1 MKIRGRFIGI
11 LAVLGLLIA
20 LLPLA
25 PAGAVA
31 GVVKLTGGEKGQ
43 FFSDRPG
50 ENVITIQVEDAD
62 LSPTRKGTA
71 RNISGTGMSVDLAD
85 YFVGGEKDR
94 TEMFDGG
101 LNNPLCNHD
110 ADDNPDPTVNT
121 AVERPDNDAERAMP
135 GCDDGDAMAVDAQG
149 DDLGVTAVVD
159 NTTGYRFTLVD
170 GIARD
175 RQVETSSSE
184 TGVGLITA
192 NDIISVVVNG
202 IPVAAAAD
210 EDVPLDGVDADE
222 IPNNVPYFV
231 ITPLTAGDGGGAT
244 ETPGGGIQVVT
255 VYGLVPQDTD
265 ESVAITYRETEF
277 DFETPGKT
285 PLTLSGTQVKYDPD
299 IQAEARNFFGAT
311 SEVGISSATGPE
323 IGVGGSIANFHVVA
337 IFAFNV
343 TDTEKEVVT
352 LTSGSAGDRKLDG
365 VETSASSSV
374 FESKVAIFHPDD
386 YLKIQTEANNYKN
399 DTTGAVAGTA
409 AKFEVNIGELN
420 ITNGL
425 TALGVTG
432 NDTLATRVITAANAL
447 DFENHATDK
456 ASDLL
461 KQLIPGRDGDTIN
474 VTYADANPAVTVP
487 RSAKVDMAAPVVTL
501 VTPADELYTSDRT
514 ATLSAEVT
522 DSGAGVDQTKITVYA
537 STGIALGSTV
547 AAPIEGGYRVT
558 NIPTGE
564 ISEGTKEWGLRVVD
578 KVGNTPVRDIKYDC
592 SDATPPVCTGT
603 EDINEAPKGSAAYP
617 GGEVD
622 NPFKF
627 TVDTRAP
634 TVSTGKTGLSLKNPG
649 VTSGDNKETEKPND
663 GQWVRVNFALGTGTA
678 PLDASTVSASDFRVD
693 DAEPLDA
700 KINTVKHGDVA
711 VGSAVYLQVGA
722 LDTDARPEV
731 ELTGE
736 IRDRAGNI
744 RSEGRVASLNDGL
757 APKVTVTTSADIA
770 RDEIIVTVSTS
781 ERLRSNPI
789 IDITETKPVKRALKD
804 GVAAIDQP
812 IPGASPL
819 TVSLQAGGLTTWTAS
834 YNNPDGTAKKF
845 YVVVDV
851 SDQADN
857 RDVEGDATNED
868 DFVSFQVDSENPR
881 VEFKSAN
888 GNALDTSTA
897 ADKPEEG
904 AVWIVMEFDEDEHAD
919 DKYRKVEITEL
930 TLTNM
935 DTDVVV
941 TEDASAVFGSEVD
954 CVDHEVT
961 ADVALD
967 GVGDKK
973 ASKEQTNK
981 CAQRTLAIDLT
992 PGMYNIDIKGVDQTG
1007 NEVTDDVDF
1016 EVVAA
1021 KPFELTLRPGQ
1032 NFISIPGMPMDD
1044 GGNIDTLFSDEA
1056 ISAVATYD
1064 RSRHLAGENPWL
1076 RSSKDLETGMFSGDV
1091 TAIEAGKA
1099 YFVNSTASVVV
1110 KVKLQA
1116 AGQLPPTI
1124 PVRQG
1129 FNAIGFWS
1137 VTGQDDAE
1145 IDLYLG
1151 SIGWSVAYSY
1161 DPTPGKGWEIIRKGE
1176 TDDNDD
1182 PLEIE
1187 AGKGYLVYAL
1197 YDAVLTP

>member
-20 LLPLA
+20 LVPLA
-25 PAGAVA
+25 SAGAVA
-31 GVVKLTGGEKGQ
+31 GVVTLSGGEKGQ

-71 RNISGTGMSVDLAD
+71 RSMTGSSPTVSLLT
-85 YFVGGEKDR
+85 YVVGGEKDR
-94 TEMFDGG
+94 TELFDGG
-101 LNNPLCNHD
+101 LDNPLCDHD
-110 ADDNPDPTVNT
+110 NNDDDTITPPSRAPDEMRA
-121 AVERPDNDAERAMP
+121 AVAA
-135 GCDDGDAMAVDAQG
+135 C
-149 DDLGVTAVVD
+149 DLGAAIALDVSGA
-159 NTTGYRFTLVD
+159 RLVGTEAATD
-170 GIARD
+170 IDSYGINLVGIARD
-175 RQVETSSSE
+175 RQVQTSSSE
-184 TGVGLITA
+184 AGVGMLDA

-202 IPVAAAAD
+202 ITLSRD
-210 EDVPLDGVDADE
+210 VDAM
-222 IPNNVPYFV
+222 
-231 ITPLTAGDGGGAT
+231 GAT
-244 ETPGGGIQVVT
+244 SVPSSGSYFSITELTPDASVTERATPGGGIKAIR
-255 VYGLVPQDTD
+255 LHRIVPQDTAD
-265 ESVAITYRETEF
+265 SVIITYRETEF
-277 DFETPGKT
+277 DFATPGKT
-285 PLTLSGTQVKYDPD
+285 PLTLSGTQVKYYPSTQADP
-299 IQAEARNFFGAT
+299 QNFFGAT
-311 SEVGISSATGPE
+311 SEVGISSASGTD
-323 IGVGGSIANFHVVA
+323 IGVGGSFSSRYVVA
-337 IFAFNV
+337 TFAYNV
-343 TDTEKEVVT
+343 KDEEKELVT

-365 VETSASSSV
+365 TETSASSSV
-374 FESKVAIFHPDD
+374 FQSKVAIFHPDD
-386 YLKIQTEANNYKN
+386 YLKIQTEVSDHVNAA
-399 DTTGAVAGTA
+399 DGTA
-409 AKFEVNIGELN
+409 TDFEVTIGELN
-420 ITNGL
+420 NTYGL
-425 TALGVTG
+425 TVQGVTG
-432 NDTLATRVITAANAL
+432 SDTLATRVITAATAL
-447 DFENHATDK
+447 GFNDHAADK

-474 VTYADANPAVTVP
+474 VTYADVNPAVTVP

-501 VTPADELYTSDRT
+501 VSPSDRLYTSDRT

-522 DSGAGVDQTKITVYA
+522 DSGAGVNQSEITVWT

-547 AAPIEGGYRVT
+547 AAPIVDGYKVT
-558 NIPTGE
+558 NIPSGE
-564 ISEGTKEWGLRVVD
+564 ISEGTKEWGLRVRD
-578 KVGNTPVRDIKYDC
+578 KVGNTPVRDIKYVC
-592 SDATPPVCTGT
+592 TTATPPVCTGT
-603 EDINEAPKGSAAYP
+603 KDVNEAPKGSSAYP

-634 TVSTGKTGLSLKNPG
+634 TVSTGKTGVSLKNPG
-649 VTSGDNKETEKPND
+649 VTSGDNKESEKTND
-663 GQWVRVNFALGTGTA
+663 GQWVRVNFALGTGGA

-693 DAEPLDA
+693 DAQPLDA
-700 KINTVKHGDVA
+700 KINTVKHGDVV

-789 IDITETKPVKRALKD
+789 IDITEMKPVKRTGTDAL
-804 GVAAIDQP
+804 DQA

-819 TVSLQAGGLTTWTAS
+819 TVSLQAGGLTTWTATHK
-834 YNNPDGTAKKF
+834 NPDGTAKKF

-868 DFVSFQVDSENPR
+868 DLVSFQVDSEDPR
-881 VEFKSAN
+881 VKFK
-888 GNALDTSTA
+888 DA
-897 ADKPEEG
+897 AGKDLGKTKQEEG
-904 AVWIVMEFDEDEHAD
+904 AVWIVAEFDEDEHAD
-919 DKYRKVEITEL
+919 DKFRSVTVTSL
-930 TLTNM
+930 TLM
-935 DTDVVV
+935 DKDNDEMV
-941 TEDASAVFGSEVD
+941 TEDTTIVFGGEVD

-961 ADVALD
+961 GNVTLD
-967 GVGDKK
+967 GAGTSTAATAAEKD
-973 ASKEQTNK
+973 K
-981 CAQRTLAIDLT
+981 CAERTIAVDLA
-992 PGMYNIDIKGVDQTG
+992 PGMYNIKVTGVDQTG
-1007 NEVTDDVDF
+1007 NERTANTDF
-1016 EVVAA
+1016 EVTAA

-1032 NFISIPGMPMDD
+1032 NFISIPGMPMDE

-1056 ISAVATYD
+1056 ISAVSTYD
-1064 RSRHLAGENPWL
+1064 RSRELAGENPWL
-1076 RSSKDLETGMFSGDV
+1076 RASKDLETGMFSGDI
-1091 TAIEAGKA
+1091 TAIEPGKA
-1099 YFVNSTASVVV
+1099 YFVNSTASVIV

-1137 VTGQDDAE
+1137 VSGQSDAE
-1145 IDLYLG
+1145 IDLYFG

-1161 DPTPGKGWEIIRKGE
+1161 DPTPGKGWEVIRKDE
-1176 TDDNDD
+1176 TDAAGD
-1182 PLEIE
+1182 PLNIE

-1197 YDAVLTP
+1197 YDGVLTP